1 MALKLLTKKMVALY
15 SVAAI
20 ITIVPV
26 TNYVLQELELEF
38 EYTDITFVVIGLI
51 ISSVMTGMGLIFTA
65 A

>member
-1 MALKLLTKKMVALY
+1 MVALY